1 MRIIKIKGLRKEKK
15 RYKKKSKIIQKI
27 ILRIL
32 KKNKKMKQKRIIALI
47 KKKKKLKKK
56 QMKQMAK
63 IY

>member
-15 RYKKKSKIIQKI
+15 RYTTKSKIIQKI